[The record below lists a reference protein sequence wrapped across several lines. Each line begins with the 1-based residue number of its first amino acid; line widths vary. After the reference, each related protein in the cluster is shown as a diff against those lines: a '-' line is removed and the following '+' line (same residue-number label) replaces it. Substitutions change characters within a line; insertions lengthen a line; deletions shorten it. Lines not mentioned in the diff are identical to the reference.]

1 MADGNGYWKKSRVYL
16 AQAEEELAKDDL
28 CQASEKGWG
37 AAASIVKA
45 VASERRWGHRSHRS
59 LFRVVDR
66 LTEETRDEE
75 LRTEFALAGMLDTN
89 FYEGWLGRRTVVR
102 HMARVTRFVER
113 MEGLLNGR

>member
-16 AQAEEELAKDDL
+16 TQAEEELARDDL

-45 VASERRWGHRSHRS
+45 VASERRWGHRSHPA

-66 LTEETRDEE
+66 LTVETRDEE
-75 LRTEFALAGMLDTN
+75 LRTQFALAGMLHTN
-89 FYEGWLGRRTVVR
+89 FYEGWL
-102 HMARVTRFVER
+102 ARPAVEAHLVKVTRFVER